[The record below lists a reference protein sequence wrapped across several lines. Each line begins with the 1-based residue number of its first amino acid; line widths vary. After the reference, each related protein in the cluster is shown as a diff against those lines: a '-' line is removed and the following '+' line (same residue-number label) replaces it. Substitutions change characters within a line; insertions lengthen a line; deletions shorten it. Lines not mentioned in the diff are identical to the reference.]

1 MDTQKQGTPQVKV
14 LVIVDAGQEMNVY
27 SDSPGVEVKLL
38 HSPSVEGKRGQEL
51 RRRFIESKLPSAWSR
66 IFKAGKSIGFLALP
80 RTKAIVVCGGNGA
93 IDVYSE
99 DRHLDVEFFQSPA
112 VEGKDAEIA
121 LERFIEVSL
130 PGYWSRI
137 YREGKRIALFTVKP
151 LTLIDAARNQL
162 AIAFCKAVDV
172 DANDAS
178 RGAA

>member
-1 MDTQKQGTPQVKV
+1 MDTQKQGAPQIKV
-14 LVIVDAGQEMNVY
+14 LVIVEGGQTVNVY
-27 SDSPGVEVKLL
+27 SDCPGVEVRLL
-38 HSPSVEGKRGQEL
+38 QTPSVEGKAGQAAKN
-51 RRRFIESKLPSAWSR
+51 RFVESKLPSAWSR
-66 IFKAGKSIGFLALP
+66 LFKEGKSIGFLALP
-80 RTKAIVVCGGNGA
+80 RTKAIAVCGDNGA

-99 DRHLDVEFFQSPA
+99 DRHLDVEFFQTPS
-112 VEGKDAEIA
+112 VEGNAAEIA

-137 YREGKRIALFTVKP
+137 YREGKRIAIFTAKP

-172 DANDAS
+172 DTNDAS